1 MNCTGDAAA
10 DRLSAQCYGNVAGH
24 PVEVRVFR
32 SHRPHS
38 RRCFGVSVTHASLS
52 AQAKGC
58 YGSDGQRELRANFS
72 HSSVPL
78 LTYLGV
84 PSKSSLRLQL
94 RPGPQRRALGIRLFV
109 GPWGM
114 DLNTGLRLE
123 RPGLYGWYGL
133 LNTGTQG
140 FTRRAEIRG
149 RIKFDSW
156 CHIWAD
162 VSVALDSVTLTLLAS
177 VRCKGFGRL
186 VWLNVRSAEQG
197 VDQKTSLTLSGQ
209 VGTDGVKGSLGLENE
224 LDSLQ
229 CILSVL
235 MKGRKVEFGW
245 TLQHQWASLASII
258 PNKLGLQGSGQL
270 TDALL
275 SGTARVSL
283 NGHSA
288 QINIT
293 ADPESFANLRVS
305 LKQNLVPTSPP
316 GELTLSMST
325 TASQADLEVHMDE
338 CAVRLLAK
346 QQRAGVDGKTSWE
359 IFAQQRC
366 VLLKVREET
375 KKSVRKLVSQ
385 REKRKKSIF
394 TSEMTFAFP
403 SQSKL
408 HSYSMEKKRINRTI
422 AETDGGIMK
431 ASVPVLFSFCHENLG
446 SKLNFF
452 SHF

>member
-24 PVEVRVFR
+24 PVEVRVFC

-38 RRCFGVSVTHASLS
+38 RRCFGLSLTHASLS

-58 YGSDGQRELRANFS
+58 YSSDGQRELRANFS

-84 PSKSSLRLQL
+84 PGKSSLRLQL
-94 RPGPQRRALGIRLFV
+94 RPGPQRRALGIGLFV

-123 RPGLYGWYGL
+123 RPGLYGWYGM

-140 FTRRAEIRG
+140 FTHRAEMRG

-162 VSVALDSVTLTLLAS
+162 VSVALDSVTLTLLTS

-209 VGTDGVKGSLGLENE
+209 VGTDGLKGSLGLENE
-224 LDSLQ
+224 HDSLQ

-235 MKGRKVEFGW
+235 LKGHKVEFGW
-245 TLQHQWASLASII
+245 TLQHQWASLISVI
-258 PNKLGLQGSGQL
+258 PNRLDLHGSGQL

-275 SGTARVSL
+275 SGTARFSL
-283 NGHSA
+283 NSCSA

-293 ADPESFANLRVS
+293 AAPESFANLRVS
-305 LKQNLVPTSPP
+305 LKQNLVPTGPP
-316 GELTLSMST
+316 GELTLSIST
-325 TASQADLEVHMDE
+325 TASQADLEVYMDE
-338 CAVRLLAK
+338 CSVRLLAK
-346 QQRAGVDGKTSWE
+346 QHRGGVDGRTSWE

-375 KKSVRKLVSQ
+375 RKVAGSL
-385 REKRKKSIF
+385 
-394 TSEMTFAFP
+394 FP
-403 SQSKL
+403 SARNAK
-408 HSYSMEKKRINRTI
+408 E
-422 AETDGGIMK
+422 
-431 ASVPVLFSFCHENLG
+431 AS
-446 SKLNFF
+446 
-452 SHF
+452 SHRR

>member
-38 RRCFGVSVTHASLS
+38 RRCFGLSLTHASLS

-58 YGSDGQRELRANFS
+58 YSSDGQRELRANFS

-94 RPGPQRRALGIRLFV
+94 RPGPQRRALGIALFV

-114 DLNTGLRLE
+114 DLNTGLRME
-123 RPGLYGWYGL
+123 RPGLYGWHGL
-133 LNTGTQG
+133 LNVGTQG
-140 FTRRAEIRG
+140 LTHRAEMRG

-177 VRCKGFGRL
+177 VRCKGIGRL
-186 VWLNVRSAEQG
+186 VWLDVRSAEQG
-197 VDQKTSLTLSGQ
+197 VDQKTSLTLNGQ
-209 VGTDGVKGSLGLENE
+209 VGTDGLKGSLGLENE
-224 LDSLQ
+224 HDSLQ

-235 MKGRKVEFGW
+235 LKGHKVEFGW
-245 TLQHQWASLASII
+245 TLQHQWASLVSVI
-258 PNKLGLQGSGQL
+258 PNRLDLQGSGQL

-283 NGHSA
+283 NSRSA

-293 ADPESFANLRVS
+293 AVLESFANLRVT
-305 LKQNLVPTSPP
+305 LKQNLIPTGPP
-316 GELTLSMST
+316 GELTLSILT
-325 TASQADLEVHMDE
+325 TACQADLEVYIDE
-338 CAVRLLAK
+338 CSVRLLAK
-346 QQRAGVDGKTSWE
+346 QHRGGADGRSSWE

-366 VLLKVREET
+366 VLQKVREET
-375 KKSVRKLVSQ
+375 RKVVGSL
-385 REKRKKSIF
+385 
-394 TSEMTFAFP
+394 FP
-403 SQSKL
+403 SARNAKEVS
-408 HSYSMEKKRINRTI
+408 
-422 AETDGGIMK
+422 
-431 ASVPVLFSFCHENLG
+431 
-446 SKLNFF
+446 
-452 SHF
+452 SHRR

>member
-10 DRLSAQCYGNVAGH
+10 DRLSAQCCGNVAGH
-24 PVEVRVFR
+24 PVEVRVFH

-38 RRCFGVSVTHASLS
+38 RRCFGLSITHASLS

-58 YGSDGQRELRANFS
+58 YSSDSQRELRANFS

-94 RPGPQRRALGIRLFV
+94 RPGPQRRALGIGLFV

-114 DLNTGLRLE
+114 DLNTGLRME
-123 RPGLYGWYGL
+123 RPGLYGWHGL
-133 LNTGTQG
+133 LNVGTQG
-140 FTRRAEIRG
+140 FTHRAEMRG

-162 VSVALDSVTLTLLAS
+162 ASVALDSVTLTVLAS

-197 VDQKTSLTLSGQ
+197 VDQKTSLTLNGQ
-209 VGTDGVKGSLGLENE
+209 VGTDGLKGSLGLENE
-224 LDSLQ
+224 HDSLQ

-235 MKGRKVEFGW
+235 LKGHKVEFGW
-245 TLQHQWASLASII
+245 TLQHQWASLISVI
-258 PNKLGLQGSGQL
+258 PNRLDLQGSGQL
-270 TDALL
+270 TETLL

-283 NGHSA
+283 NSRSA

-293 ADPESFANLRVS
+293 VAPESFANLRVT
-305 LKQNLVPTSPP
+305 LKQNLVPTGPP
-316 GELTLSMST
+316 GELTLSILT
-325 TASQADLEVHMDE
+325 TASQADLEVHIDE
-338 CAVRLLAK
+338 CSVHLLAK
-346 QQRAGVDGKTSWE
+346 QRKGGADGRSSWE
-359 IFAQQRC
+359 IFAQQQC

-375 KKSVRKLVSQ
+375 RKVAESL
-385 REKRKKSIF
+385 
-394 TSEMTFAFP
+394 FP
-403 SQSKL
+403 SARNAK
-408 HSYSMEKKRINRTI
+408 E
-422 AETDGGIMK
+422 
-431 ASVPVLFSFCHENLG
+431 ASSRRR
-446 SKLNFF
+446 
-452 SHF
+452 